1 MYLSIKVCQS
11 FIPYLTRPNFMQ
23 FIFYIYVICMVQFF
37 LNMLENIVA
46 IAVAVVVKEPRNK
59 SWIMNNL

>member
-11 FIPYLTRPNFMQ
+11 FIPYLTRPNVMQ
-23 FIFYIYVICMVQFF
+23 FIFYIYVICMAHFF